1 MSNQRPVAL
10 VTGAS
15 RGIGRGIA
23 LKLASAGYAIA
34 VNYVRNRDAAEDV
47 ARAIHAD
54 GGSALVLQADIS
66 NLGDHQSLLGQI
78 REEYGRLDLLVNN
91 AGVAPRERRD
101 LLEATEES
109 FDHVLRVNLKGPYFL
124 TQQAANWM
132 LELMEAGIIEHP
144 KIVFISSISSYTV
157 SVARGEYCTAK
168 AGLSM
173 AAQLFAVRLA
183 GDGIGVYEIRPG
195 IIETDMTAGVR
206 EKYDRLIL
214 EEGLLPIPRWGTPD
228 DVGRAVVAIAEGA
241 LSYSTGQVLHVDGG
255 FHLRTL

>member
-1 MSNQRPVAL
+1 MSEERPVAL

-23 LKLASAGYAIA
+23 LKLASVGYAIA

-47 ARAIHAD
+47 ADTIRAG
-54 GGSALVLQADIS
+54 GGSAIVIQADIS
-66 NLGDHQSLLGQI
+66 SSEDHQRLLAQI
-78 REEYGRLDLLVNN
+78 REQHGRLDLLVNN

-101 LLEATEES
+101 LLEASEES

-132 LELMEAGIIEHP
+132 LELMAAGTIEQP

-173 AAQLFAVRLA
+173 AVQLFAVRLA
-183 GDGIGVYEIRPG
+183 EHGIGVYEIQPG

-206 EKYDRLIL
+206 EKYDKLIH
-214 EEGLLPIPRWGTPD
+214 EEGLLPIRRWGTPD
-228 DVGRAVVAIAEGA
+228 DIGQAVVAIAQGA
-241 LSYSTGQVLHVDGG
+241 FPYSTGQVFHVDGG